1 MAHDL
6 ILSLNGETFFDLKKD
21 FDAVLNRTLGNM
33 EMKGASDATITLK
46 LSIATEK
53 RSMNVGD
60 GIQDYKKPSFKHEIT
75 SVMQIKDKAT
85 GQLGGEYAMV
95 WDEDEECFVLRKC
108 DNGQTSIFDA
118 DYETVDEPVGQFRD
132 LHDDSHALPAP
143 AEEVDE
149 GDVVVE
155 AAEIDTSTPFGWLSQ
170 FVGDEM
176 VVTEA
181 MGNYTVR
188 TVESNKIVL
197 SSATS
202 PENPFYC
209 AAETLAPHVGHNIE
223 CAGYG
228 DEYLANIAI
237 ECTDCNSVLFSL
249 DAPEETNDEE
259 KDAEEAEVDEAEEA
273 DESLDYED
281 DEEDGEDYDYE
292 DPEEE

>member
-1 MAHDL
+1 MAKDL
-6 ILSLNGETFFDLKKD
+6 ILSLNGETFTDLKKD

-33 EMKGASDATITLK
+33 EMKGASDAVITLK

-53 RSMNVGD
+53 RSMNVGN

-95 WDEDEECFVLRKC
+95 WDEDEECFVLRKY
-108 DNGQTSIFDA
+108 DNGQTSMFDED
-118 DYETVDEPVGQFRD
+118 DYETVEEPVGQFRD
-132 LHDDSHALPAP
+132 LHDDSRSLPAP

-149 GDVVVE
+149 GDVVIE
-155 AAEIDTSTPFGWLSQ
+155 AAELDTSTPFGWLSQ

-202 PENPFYC
+202 PDNPFYC
-209 AAETLAPHVGHNIE
+209 DAEKLAPHVGHHIE

-228 DEYLANIAI
+228 DDYLANIAI
-237 ECTDCNSVLFSL
+237 ECTDCNTVLFDL
-249 DAPEETNDEE
+249 DAP
-259 KDAEEAEVDEAEEA
+259 A
-273 DESLDYED
+273 D
-281 DEEDGEDYDYE
+281 DEEDEETVTDEVDADADFDYAAEDDGEESADYDYE
-292 DPEEE
+292 DPEED